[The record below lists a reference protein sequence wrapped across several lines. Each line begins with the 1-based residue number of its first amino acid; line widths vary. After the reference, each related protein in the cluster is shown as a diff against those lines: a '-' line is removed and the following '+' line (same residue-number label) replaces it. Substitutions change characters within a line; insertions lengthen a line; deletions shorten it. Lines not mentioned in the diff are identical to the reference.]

1 MKCNFYH
8 FLSFFLAKIVFV
20 VQLDTFIETPFSIP
34 LLQKMFFAI
43 LLWQE
48 SHMEIDFRK
57 TLNERQFE
65 ACCSSAQ
72 HLRILAGAG
81 TGKTRVLTYRIAF
94 LITKVGLAPNRI
106 VAITFTNKVAKE
118 MNERVTK
125 IMNDSGNNMGAFSP
139 LISTFHGYCYR
150 FLRRECR
157 HLEGFNTK
165 FSVADEDMQKNIFK
179 QVFDLMKLPNEKD
192 LRADIVKKIG
202 GLKSKGLFPEDVRP
216 EMLSSYSL
224 STPSQVLDSYKLYQQ
239 KLKKDNALDFDDL
252 LMYTKKILIENEDVR
267 SYWQR
272 KFDAYLIDEFQ
283 DTNLLQY
290 DLIKLLLSPHSLL
303 TVVGDPDQTIYT
315 WRGAESELISSGLP
329 KDFKDLVTVTLD
341 LNYRSTQ
348 EILDRANLLIKYNS
362 DRIDKSLTAF
372 DHKQGNDVHYQAN
385 SSNKMESALVGNE
398 IIDLRRKGVDYKDI
412 ALIYR
417 SNYLSQPL
425 EEFFTKNRIPYIVYG
440 GLKFFDRAEVKDAV
454 AYMKL
459 LINPQDDYAFLRVLK
474 APLRGIGDQSL
485 AIIEKYADAHNISVF
500 EAVVSHLDELNLK
513 PNLQKRMEEFRTI
526 YWDYESKINTVEN
539 DEMKDLIDVYLNKMG
554 FIDHVNQID
563 TKEDKKNLDS
573 NDSGTR
579 LKNVRALL
587 DQLDSFMN
595 SSHYDEDGKEIE
607 PSLEEFLIDVALQT
621 SQDEI
626 KDANKVT
633 MMTAHVSK
641 GLEFPYVFVVGLDE
655 GIFPTNH
662 ALQRGPK
669 AVEEERRLCYVA
681 VTRAK
686 KELWLSSQGGYSY
699 VANNENSPSQFIF
712 EMQLKDNTPKPKAP
726 AYENNSYYGG
736 RGYGQSGRG
745 NYKTYNGYFG
755 SGVNKTKTTK
765 PQEVK
770 VVATHPTGFSK
781 QVGEDYKV
789 GDKVVHVS
797 FGVGDV
803 IGVDKG
809 TITVHFKDPYGDK
822 VLMKGFKAFRKM

>member
-1 MKCNFYH
+1 
-8 FLSFFLAKIVFV
+8 
-20 VQLDTFIETPFSIP
+20 
-34 LLQKMFFAI
+34 
-43 LLWQE
+43 
-48 SHMEIDFRK
+48 MEINFK
-57 TLNERQFE
+57 ETLNERQFE
-65 ACCSSAQ
+65 ACCSTAK
-72 HLRILAGAG
+72 HLRIVAGAG

-94 LITKVGLAPNRI
+94 LITKVGIAPNRI

-125 IMNDSGNNMGAFSP
+125 IMNDSGNQMGGITP

-165 FSVADEDMQKNIFK
+165 FSVADDDMQKSLFK
-179 QVFDLMKLPNEKD
+179 KVFDQLQLPNEKD

-202 GLKSKGLFPEDVRP
+202 GLKSKGLFPEDVNP
-216 EMLSSYSL
+216 GMLPLYSL
-224 STPSQVLDSYKLYQQ
+224 ATPTQVIESYKAYQDA
-239 KLKKDNALDFDDL
+239 LKKDNALDFDDL
-252 LMYTKKILIENEDVR
+252 LMYTKKILVENEDVR

-272 KFDAYLIDEFQ
+272 KFDAYLVDEFQ
-283 DTNLLQY
+283 DTNRLQY
-290 DLIKLLLSPHSLL
+290 DLIKLLLSPYSLL

-348 EILDRANLLIKYNS
+348 EILDKANLLIKNNTG
-362 DRIDKSLTAF
+362 RMDKSLKAF
-372 DHKQGNDVHYQAN
+372 NNKQGNDVHYQAN
-385 SSNKMESALVGNE
+385 SSNKMEAALVGNE
-398 IIDLRRKGVDYKDI
+398 IIDLKRKGVEYKDI

-425 EEFFTKNRIPYIVYG
+425 EEFFTRNRIPYLVYG

-454 AYMKL
+454 SYMKL
-459 LINPQDDYAFLRVLK
+459 LVNPQDDYAFLRVLK
-474 APLRGIGDQSL
+474 APLRGIGDMSL
-485 AIIEKYADAHNISVF
+485 ALIEDYAKKHSISDF
-500 EAVVSHLDELNLK
+500 EAVVSHLDDIGLK
-513 PNLQKRMEEFRTI
+513 AALFKRMDEFRTI
-526 YWDYESKINTVEN
+526 YWDFESKINTVEN
-539 DEMKDLIDVYLNKMG
+539 EDMKDLMDLYLNKMG
-554 FIDHVNQID
+554 FINYVNQID
-563 TKEDKKNLDS
+563 IKEDKKNLDS

-595 SSHYDEDGKEIE
+595 SPHYDEDGKEIKA
-607 PSLEEFLIDVALQT
+607 SLEEFLIDVALQS

-641 GLEFPYVFVVGLDE
+641 GLEYPYVFVVGLDE

-662 ALQRGPK
+662 ALERGPK

-699 VANNENSPSQFIF
+699 VTNSQNSPSEFIT
-712 EMQLKDNTPKPKAP
+712 EMGLKDNTPKPVAP
-726 AYENNSYYGG
+726 SYEGNSYYGG
-736 RGYGQSGRG
+736 GARGYYQNQGRG
-745 NYKTYNGYFG
+745 NYNSYNGVFG
-755 SGVNKTKTTK
+755 NGVNRTKTTQTK
-765 PQEVK
+765 KVQ
-770 VVATHPTGFSK
+770 VVATHPSGFSS
-781 QVGEDYKV
+781 QSGDEYHV

-803 IGVDKG
+803 IKVDRA
-809 TITVHFKDPYGDK
+809 TITVHFKDPYGNK
-822 VLMKGFKAFRKM
+822 TLMKGFKAFRKM